1 MTFGNTGHRSPTRA
15 FTLVELLVVIGI
27 IAVLI
32 GVLLPALS
40 SARRSA
46 DTLKCM
52 ASLREIGAGF
62 QLYAMDNKGFW
73 PSARDRKHPT
83 DDKQWHSWTDLIA
96 KYMTGTK
103 NMVGTYDVFKIRRN
117 STVWGCPQWVK
128 SNDFD
133 ANAAYYS
140 AENIYT
146 GYGMQYYP
154 TYFEDGNKAEGL
166 ATASRT
172 SPANVYGYIK
182 ASVWQRKP
190 ASERGVVADGPFDIL
205 YCYNAPFSNNT
216 KFRPFDPAGTS
227 TDDLAVDWRHGPTR
241 FKKAEARNAK
251 GINML
256 FCDLHVATVT
266 PKQAHSAVR
275 SPGRDKLLTDP

>member
-1 MTFGNTGHRSPTRA
+1 
-15 FTLVELLVVIGI
+15 LVVIGI

-32 GVLLPALS
+32 SVLLPALS

-46 DTLKCM
+46 DSLKCM
-52 ASLREIGAGF
+52 AALKQIGNGF
-62 QLYAMDNKGFW
+62 QLYGIDNRGYW

-96 KYMTGTK
+96 KYMSGTK
-103 NMVGTYDVFKIRRN
+103 DIVGTYDVYKIRRN
-117 STVWGCPQWVK
+117 TVVWGCPAWVK

-133 ANAAYYS
+133 NNAAYYT
-140 AENIYT
+140 AENVYT

-154 TYFEDGNKAEGL
+154 SYFEDGNKVAGL

-172 SPANVYGYIK
+172 SAPDVYGYIK

-190 ASERGVVADGPFDIL
+190 SAQRGVIADGPFDII
-205 YCYNAPFSNNT
+205 YCYNAVFSAAT
-216 KFRPFDPAGTS
+216 RFPPFDVAGTS
-227 TDDLAVDWRHGPTR
+227 TNDFAVDWRHGKR
-241 FKKAEARNAK
+241 HYKKTQAVKMK

-256 FCDLHVATVT
+256 FCDFHVEQVS
-266 PKQAHSAVR
+266 PIEAHRAIR
-275 SPGRDKLLTDP
+275 SPGREKLPTDP